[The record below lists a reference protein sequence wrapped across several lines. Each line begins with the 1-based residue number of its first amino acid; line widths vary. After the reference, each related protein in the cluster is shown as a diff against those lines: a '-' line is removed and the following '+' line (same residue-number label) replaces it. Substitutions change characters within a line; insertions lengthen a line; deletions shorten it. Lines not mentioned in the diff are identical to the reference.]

1 MIRHLRPAVSMIVL
15 MTLLTGV
22 AYPLAMTGL
31 AQALFPA
38 QANGS
43 PVTRDGVVVGS
54 GLVGQLFTE
63 DRYLIGRPSA
73 VGYDAANSGAS
84 NLAPSNLALVAVV
97 KARAAAVAARDGA
110 ARPPVD
116 LVTASGS
123 GLDPHVSPE
132 AALLQASRV
141 AVVRGADPA
150 AVRALI
156 EDRIERSPFGPPV
169 VNVLLT
175 NIALD
180 AAFPAPDAAPATGD
194 ADG

>member
-1 MIRHLRPAVSMIVL
+1 MIRHIRPAVSMMVL
-15 MTLLTGV
+15 MTQLTGV
-22 AYPLAMTGL
+22 AYPLAMTGA

-38 QANGS
+38 QAAGS

-54 GLVGQLFTE
+54 ALVGQSFTS

-73 VGYDAANSGAS
+73 VGYDAANSGGS
-84 NLAPSNLALVAVV
+84 NLAPSNFALVAEIR
-97 KARAAAVAARDGA
+97 ARATVIAARDGA

-116 LVTASGS
+116 LVTASSS
-123 GLDPHVSPE
+123 GLDPHLSPE
-132 AALLQASRV
+132 AALLQAPRI
-141 AVVRGADPA
+141 AAARGADPA

-156 EDRIERSPFGPPV
+156 EGRIERPLFGPPV
-169 VNVLLT
+169 VNVLLA

-180 AAFPAPDAAPATGD
+180 AAFPAAITGE

>member
-22 AYPLAMTGL
+22 AYPLAMTGA

-38 QANGS
+38 QAAGS
-43 PVTRDGVVVGS
+43 PVERGGVVVGS
-54 GLVGQLFTE
+54 ALVGQAFTE

-73 VGYDAANSGAS
+73 VDYDGADSGGS
-84 NLAPSNLALVAVV
+84 NLAPSNLALVAEIA
-97 KARAAAVAARDGA
+97 ARAAAVERRDGA

-123 GLDPHVSPE
+123 GLDPHLSPE
-132 AALLQASRV
+132 AARLQAPRI
-141 AVVRGADPA
+141 AAARGADPA
-150 AVRALI
+150 LVLALI
-156 EDRIERSPFGPPV
+156 EARTERPLFGPPV

-175 NIALD
+175 NLALD
-180 AAFPAPDAAPATGD
+180 ETFPALEPAPVTGD